1 MIKKFLNKK
10 IIIFGTSVEGMF
22 TLDILKNYNITPL
35 CYIDNHKQKINTMY
49 NNIIIKPVDYLYE
62 LKNDEY
68 ITITINGVLQ
78 VSINRN
84 DNFVYNVDLYSI
96 QNDEVIGDTYVTDED
111 VLSEEEFERVHP
123 D

>member
-1 MIKKFLNKK
+1 MTADK
-10 IIIFGTSVEGMF
+10 IILSANTENTHV
-22 TLDILKNYNITPL
+22 TLKD
-35 CYIDNHKQKINTMY
+35 DQ
-49 NNIIIKPVDYLYE
+49 
-62 LKNDEY
+62 Y

-78 VSINRN
+78 VSINRA
-84 DNFVYNVDLYSI
+84 DNLVYNVDLYSI

>member
-1 MIKKFLNKK
+1 MTADK
-10 IIIFGTSVEGMF
+10 IILSA
-22 TLDILKNYNITPL
+22 
-35 CYIDNHKQKINTMY
+35 NTE
-49 NNIIIKPVDYLYE
+49 NTHVT

-96 QNDEVIGDTYVTDED
+96 QNDEVIGDTYVTDEEVIGDTYVTDED

>member
-1 MIKKFLNKK
+1 MTADK
-10 IIIFGTSVEGMF
+10 IILSA
-22 TLDILKNYNITPL
+22 
-35 CYIDNHKQKINTMY
+35 NTE
-49 NNIIIKPVDYLYE
+49 NTHVT

-78 VSINRN
+78 VSINRA
-84 DNFVYNVDLYSI
+84 DNLVYNVDLYSI

>member
-1 MIKKFLNKK
+1 MTADK
-10 IIIFGTSVEGMF
+10 IILSA
-22 TLDILKNYNITPL
+22 
-35 CYIDNHKQKINTMY
+35 NTE
-49 NNIIIKPVDYLYE
+49 NTHVT

-68 ITITINGVLQ
+68 ITININGVLQ

>member
-1 MIKKFLNKK
+1 MTADK
-10 IIIFGTSVEGMF
+10 IILSA
-22 TLDILKNYNITPL
+22 
-35 CYIDNHKQKINTMY
+35 NTE
-49 NNIIIKPVDYLYE
+49 NTHVA

>member
-1 MIKKFLNKK
+1 MTADK
-10 IIIFGTSVEGMF
+10 IILSA
-22 TLDILKNYNITPL
+22 
-35 CYIDNHKQKINTMY
+35 NTE
-49 NNIIIKPVDYLYE
+49 NTHVT

-84 DNFVYNVDLYSI
+84 DNLVYNVDLYSI

>member
-1 MIKKFLNKK
+1 MTADK
-10 IIIFGTSVEGMF
+10 IILSA
-22 TLDILKNYNITPL
+22 
-35 CYIDNHKQKINTMY
+35 NTE
-49 NNIIIKPVDYLYE
+49 NTHVT

-111 VLSEEEFERVHP
+111 VLSEEEFERIHP

>member
-1 MIKKFLNKK
+1 MTADK
-10 IIIFGTSVEGMF
+10 IILSA
-22 TLDILKNYNITPL
+22 
-35 CYIDNHKQKINTMY
+35 NTE
-49 NNIIIKPVDYLYE
+49 NTHVT

-78 VSINRN
+78 VSINRA
-84 DNFVYNVDLYSI
+84 DNLVYNVDLYSI
-96 QNDEVIGDTYVTDED
+96 QNDEAIGDTYVTDED

>member
-1 MIKKFLNKK
+1 MTADK
-10 IIIFGTSVEGMF
+10 IILSANTENTHV
-22 TLDILKNYNITPL
+22 TLR
-35 CYIDNHKQKINTMY
+35 
-49 NNIIIKPVDYLYE
+49 
-62 LKNDEY
+62 NDEY

>member
-1 MIKKFLNKK
+1 MTADK
-10 IIIFGTSVEGMF
+10 IILSA
-22 TLDILKNYNITPL
+22 
-35 CYIDNHKQKINTMY
+35 NTE
-49 NNIIIKPVDYLYE
+49 NTHVT

-96 QNDEVIGDTYVTDED
+96 QNGEVIGDTYVTDED

>member
-1 MIKKFLNKK
+1 MTADK
-10 IIIFGTSVEGMF
+10 IILSA
-22 TLDILKNYNITPL
+22 
-35 CYIDNHKQKINTMY
+35 NTE
-49 NNIIIKPVDYLYE
+49 NTHVT

>member
-1 MIKKFLNKK
+1 MTADK
-10 IIIFGTSVEGMF
+10 IILSA
-22 TLDILKNYNITPL
+22 
-35 CYIDNHKQKINTMY
+35 NTE
-49 NNIIIKPVDYLYE
+49 NTHVT

-84 DNFVYNVDLYSI
+84 DNFVYNIDLYSI
-96 QNDEVIGDTYVTDED
+96 QNDEIIGDTYVTDED
-111 VLSEEEFERVHP
+111 ILSEEEFERVHP

>member
-1 MIKKFLNKK
+1 MTADK
-10 IIIFGTSVEGMF
+10 IILSA
-22 TLDILKNYNITPL
+22 
-35 CYIDNHKQKINTMY
+35 NTE
-49 NNIIIKPVDYLYE
+49 NTHII

-111 VLSEEEFERVHP
+111 VLSEEEFKRVHP

>member
-1 MIKKFLNKK
+1 MTADK
-10 IIIFGTSVEGMF
+10 IILSA
-22 TLDILKNYNITPL
+22 
-35 CYIDNHKQKINTMY
+35 NTE
-49 NNIIIKPVDYLYE
+49 NTHVT

-78 VSINRN
+78 VSINRT
-84 DNFVYNVDLYSI
+84 DNLVYNVDLYSI

>member
-1 MIKKFLNKK
+1 MTADK
-10 IIIFGTSVEGMF
+10 IILSA
-22 TLDILKNYNITPL
+22 
-35 CYIDNHKQKINTMY
+35 NTE
-49 NNIIIKPVDYLYE
+49 NTHVT

-111 VLSEEEFERVHP
+111 VLSEEEFGRVHP

>member
-1 MIKKFLNKK
+1 MTADK
-10 IIIFGTSVEGMF
+10 IILSANTENTHV
-22 TLDILKNYNITPL
+22 TLKD
-35 CYIDNHKQKINTMY
+35 DQ
-49 NNIIIKPVDYLYE
+49 
-62 LKNDEY
+62 Y